1 MEISDILKFQL
12 SFFKEEALQNE
23 IIKKSQVVQ
32 VEPGTVILNEG
43 KYVKT
48 VPILL
53 NGLVKVVREE
63 SSKEMLLYYIYPLE
77 SCIVS
82 INCGIN
88 QLKSKVKAI
97 AEDKSSALIIPSH
110 LIEEWQRKYPSF
122 NNFILSLYQKRFD
135 DVLGAF
141 NALAFQSLDQRLHSY
156 LHSKISALE
165 NNTLKMTHQDL
176 SDELGTTRETV
187 SRMLKK
193 LEVEG
198 KVILHRGAIE
208 VCL

>member
-1 MEISDILKFQL
+1 MDISEILKFQL
-12 SFFKEEALQNE
+12 RFFSEKSLQKE
-23 IIKKSQVVQ
+23 IIKKVQ
-32 VEPGTVILNEG
+32 VAEVAPGTIILNEG

-53 NGLVKVVREE
+53 NGLVKVVKEE
-63 SSKEMLLYYIYPLE
+63 SSKEFLLYYIYPLE

-97 AEDKSSALIIPSH
+97 AEDHSTALLIPSH
-110 LIEEWQRKYPSF
+110 LIAEWQSKYPSF
-122 NNFILSLYQKRFD
+122 NQYILDLYQKRFND
-135 DVLGAF
+135 ILNAF
-141 NALAFQSLDQRLHSY
+141 NALAFQSLDQRLLSY
-156 LHSKISALE
+156 LHSKINAIDSNILR
-165 NNTLKMTHQDL
+165 MTHQDL

-198 KVILHRGAIE
+198 KVILYRGAIE